1 MCSGP
6 LERTKSVETW
16 IIVRCVFSFNSYYPS
31 FFRGKCHFK
40 ANFRPVQNRSPP
52 DMFCSFLTERACE
65 HFGSKCG
72 AFVLPWSPCS
82 WKQGGKPPRRGRK
95 ELHGA
100 PSFLIRELRRG
111 HRQHE
116 GKKRKRNK
124 TKGGEECFLHQ
135 M

>member
-6 LERTKSVETW
+6 LERTKSLETW
-16 IIVRCVFSFNSYYPS
+16 IIVRCMFSFNSYYPS
-31 FFRGKCHFK
+31 FFRGKGHFK

-72 AFVLPWSPCS
+72 AFVL
-82 WKQGGKPPRRGRK
+82 R
-95 ELHGA
+95 GA
-100 PSFLIRELRRG
+100 PAAGNRGENHHGGAGRSFTELRLSSSASSAVVTANMR
-111 HRQHE
+111 E
-116 GKKRKRNK
+116 KKRKRNK